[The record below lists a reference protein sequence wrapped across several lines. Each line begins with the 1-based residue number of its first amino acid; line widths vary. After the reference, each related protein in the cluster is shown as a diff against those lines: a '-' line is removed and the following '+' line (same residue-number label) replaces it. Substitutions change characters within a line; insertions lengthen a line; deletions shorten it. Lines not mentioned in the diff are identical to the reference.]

1 VFRLPRQNK
10 PSWFVE
16 TGKDRMIPPALQD
29 AMAQQ
34 IGATVIKVDASHV
47 AMLSKPT
54 EVAAAIIAAAR
65 ATK

>member
-1 VFRLPRQNK
+1 
-10 PSWFVE
+10 
-16 TGKDRMIPPALQD
+16 MIPPALQD
-29 AMAQQ
+29 AMTQQ

-54 EVAAAIIAAAR
+54 KVAAAIIAAAR

>member
-1 VFRLPRQNK
+1 
-10 PSWFVE
+10 
-16 TGKDRMIPPALQD
+16 MIPPALQD